1 MNSSDIAFLPISPED
16 EFLHPVH
23 ESGHHTAIETN
34 YYGFHLPEQAID
46 GHVYV
51 WFHTALKVMG
61 IFIFVYRGHKGQ
73 QLEAEYFNHHDFLPM
88 VESNADYSVEMGS
101 AAVRIKVEKPLEAIR
116 ITITDPGADFHL
128 DLLSR
133 AAAPP
138 VGRPGGRHL
147 TQLMRNE
154 GELRLRGEDFPITGH
169 FVRDRSWSQLRGEAP
184 QAGPPAC
191 WMTGIFGDD
200 LAFHASILDTG
211 IFDAPEYGPE
221 WTETLPIDNVLRSL
235 KWESGGDTA
244 NINLRGGWWFDGQG
258 TRKIVEAAKTTQL
271 AEDGLTTR
279 GCNLELVDDTGE
291 RHVLAGRSLGGIQKM
306 YGQNMVV
313 YLNQVEWTLGE
324 RKGVGSMQTV
334 YFNDHLYKH
343 QARRKET
350 A

>member
-1 MNSSDIAFLPISPED
+1 MTSDIAFLPIAPAD
-16 EFLHPVH
+16 EFLHPAH
-23 ESGHHTAIETN
+23 ESNHYTAIETN

-46 GHVYV
+46 GHIYV

-88 VESNADYSVEMGS
+88 VESNADYTHEMGS
-101 AAVRIKVEKPLEAIR
+101 GTIRIRVEKPLEEIR
-116 ITITDPGADFHL
+116 ITIDDPGADFRL
-128 DLLSR
+128 DMRSR
-133 AAAPP
+133 GVVPA
-138 VGRPGGRHL
+138 VGRPGGKHL

-154 GELRLRGEDFPITGH
+154 GELVLRGEAFPLSGH

-200 LAFHASILDTG
+200 LAFHTSILDTG
-211 IFDAPEYGPE
+211 IFDLPEFGPA
-221 WTETLPIDNVLRSL
+221 WTDTLPIDNVLRSL

-244 NINLRGGWWFDGQG
+244 NMNLRGGWWYDGQG
-258 TRKIVEAAKTTQL
+258 TRKIVEATKTTQL
-271 AEDGLTTR
+271 AADGLTTI
-279 GCNLELVDDTGE
+279 GCTLDLLDDQGE
-291 RHVLAGRSLGGIQKM
+291 RHVMTGTSLGGIQKM

-313 YLNQVEWTLGE
+313 YLNQIQWTLGD
-324 RKGVGSMQTV
+324 RTGVGSMQTV

-343 QARRKET
+343 KIRQKDVA
-350 A
+350 